1 MEFVD
6 KKELTKDKFAYLL
19 NISGR
24 NFAITYLRDDI
35 ETPTKDIYTRLHDN
49 TYISVRYGTLR
60 MEPDLINLSFHPL
73 DAIRG
78 ILLLAHY
85 YSFSGRKTFSLRCGS
100 YREIA
105 YRPLLCHSPLTPLL
119 F

>member
-1 MEFVD
+1 LFLPLNPGDVTMEFVD

-60 MEPDLINLSFHPL
+60 MEPDLINLSESE
-73 DAIRG
+73 AR
-78 ILLLAHY
+78 AK
-85 YSFSGRKTFSLRCGS
+85 FSC
-100 YREIA
+100 I
-105 YRPLLCHSPLTPLL
+105 
-119 F
+119 